1 MVKKVTALKAR
12 QQLGKMLEEV
22 FYRGD
27 QYIIERAGKPMAAVV
42 PVAQL
47 EEWHKR
53 RDRLFE
59 MIDVM
64 RDANKDA
71 DSDDIEGDIQE
82 AVQAVR
88 STSSDHQA

>member
-1 MVKKVTALKAR
+1 MIKKVTALKAR
-12 QQLGKMLEEV
+12 QQLGTMLEEV

-27 QYIIERAGKPMAAVV
+27 QYIIERSGKPMAAVV

-53 RDRLFE
+53 RERFFE
-59 MIDVM
+59 MVDTM
-64 RDANKDA
+64 RDTTDA
-71 DSDDIEGDIQE
+71 DPDDIEDDIQE

-88 STSSDHQA
+88 STSSDRQA